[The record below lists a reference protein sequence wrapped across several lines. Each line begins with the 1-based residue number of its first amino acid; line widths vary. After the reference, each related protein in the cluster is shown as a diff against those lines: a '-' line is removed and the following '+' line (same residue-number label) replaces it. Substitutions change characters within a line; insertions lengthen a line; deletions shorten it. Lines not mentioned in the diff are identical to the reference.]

1 MLVMPRIRRFPR
13 SPDPV
18 PEHTWLTLV
27 ELAELLHITERPVR
41 CPVAEKRI
49 PGTKLGSPLRSTLA
63 RVQGWLAQ
71 GSREPEK
78 SMWRGRP
85 A

>member
-1 MLVMPRIRRFPR
+1 M

-27 ELAELLHITERPVR
+27 ELAELLHITERHVR
-41 CPVAEKRI
+41 RPVAENRI
-49 PGTKLGSPLRSTLA
+49 PDTKLVSRLRFDLA
-63 RVQGWLAQ
+63 RVQGWLDPD
-71 GSREPEK
+71 SHEPER
-78 SMWRGRP
+78 SVWRGRP